1 MISTE
6 TQRTASRVW
15 GLGYDDCGFQ
25 QDDRTERDIG
35 PNEQSMMWITDKKDS
50 HKQLARGQPQGA
62 QDFKKDILD
71 NKNVLLR

>member
-35 PNEQSMMWITDKKDS
+35 PNEQGMMWITD
-50 HKQLARGQPQGA
+50 
-62 QDFKKDILD
+62 
-71 NKNVLLR
+71 